1 MIQTELDKYTVT
13 YQTSH
18 YVFHCRPHSM
28 AHRDLER
35 IAIYQEK
42 WFERIT
48 GLLQVMPQGRL
59 QYYLTNNAED
69 AGLIY
74 GDGEP
79 CNGFASKPDTVVAT
93 YNEDVFC
100 LGGHE
105 DTHLIAL
112 QIGEP
117 DSVFLREGLAMWVDG
132 QWWGRNNL
140 WWVKQF
146 LHDKRYISVQTLLD
160 DEFFYEFD
168 SAITYPIAGT
178 FTLFMMETLGL
189 QQYLAQIYS
198 TKHASRLALTQ
209 AFGRELEEIDNAFV
223 DWIQQQNLQEKV
235 PELIAF

>member
-1 MIQTELDKYTVT
+1 MIQTELDKYTVI

-18 YVFHCRPHSM
+18 YVFHCLPHSM

-35 IAIYQEK
+35 IAVYQEK
-42 WFERIT
+42 WFEHIT
-48 GLLQVMPQGRL
+48 GLLQVMPQRRL

-117 DSVFLREGLAMWVDG
+117 DSVFLREGLAMWVDE
-132 QWWGRNNL
+132 QWLGKNNL
-140 WWVKQF
+140 WWVNQF
-146 LHDKRYISVQTLLD
+146 LQDERYISVQTLLY
-160 DEFFYEFD
+160 DEFFYESD
-168 SAITYPIAGT
+168 CALTYPIAGA
-178 FTLFMMETLGL
+178 FTLFAIETLGL
-189 QQYLAQIYS
+189 QQYLTQIYS
-198 TKHASRLALTQ
+198 TNINSHQALTL
-209 AFGRELEEIDNAFV
+209 AFGRNLTVIDSAFV
-223 DWIQQQNLQEKV
+223 EWMQQQNPQEKV